1 MHAAVM
7 GLALLAAGC
16 GDDLARVTGQ
26 ITRADGTP
34 VVGALV
40 VARAESIGKSATG
53 QTDGEGR
60 YALGGAEPGGGV
72 VPGDYAVI
80 IIEER
85 QSLDGGGQRTFPARY
100 GDYAKSGLT
109 FSAAAGDSHEFNI
122 QLEAE

>member
-1 MHAAVM
+1 M
-7 GLALLAAGC
+7 GLALLAGGC
-16 GDDLARVTGQ
+16 GGDLARVAGQ
-26 ITRADGTP
+26 ISRADGTP

-85 QSLDGGGQRTFPARY
+85 PSLDGGGGQRSFPARY

-109 FSAAAGDSHEFNI
+109 FSAAAGETKEFDI
-122 QLEAE
+122 KLEAE